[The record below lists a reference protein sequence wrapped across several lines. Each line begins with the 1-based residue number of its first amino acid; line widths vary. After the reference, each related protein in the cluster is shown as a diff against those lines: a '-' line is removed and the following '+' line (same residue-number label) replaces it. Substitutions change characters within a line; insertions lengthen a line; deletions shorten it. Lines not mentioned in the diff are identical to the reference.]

1 MDYEN
6 IFVQQRKD
14 DGVSKKKAKNF
25 TKSLT
30 DFYLNNQK
38 DFELSNKSV
47 SVNQAAV
54 VSVPASSKSVSSLFK
69 RCLVTKIV
77 KSGIVE
83 VLCVDDGSVMKVQLS
98 SVFKL
103 AAEFSKQQP
112 MAIKCRLA
120 DVDVSGDRAT
130 SERIKELLNL
140 FISSK
145 YKLRVEITCTIE
157 KDPFAVHFVY
167 LRFEKDVKLINF
179 SAVIAG
185 LRLATPDKF
194 DLMDDII
201 LSRKKEKIVEIDVK
215 SLAIDNP
222 GKIWMMPK
230 DRKSG
235 KSII

>member
-1 MDYEN
+1 MDSEN

-14 DGVSKKKAKNF
+14 DKVSKNKAKNF
-25 TKSLT
+25 TKSLA

-54 VSVPASSKSVSSLFK
+54 VSVPASSKSVSSFK
-69 RCLVTKIV
+69 RCLVTKAL
-77 KSGIVE
+77 KSGLVE
-83 VLCVDDGSVMKVQLS
+83 VLCVDDGSVMKVQSS

-103 AAEFSKQQP
+103 AAEFSKQP
-112 MAIKCRLA
+112 PVAVKCRLA

-157 KDPFAVHFVY
+157 KDPFAIHFVY

-179 SAVIAG
+179 NAVIAG
-185 LRLATPDKF
+185 LRLATPDTHY
-194 DLMDDII
+194 LMDDIVM
-201 LSRKKEKIVEIDVK
+201 SRTKEKFVEIDMR

-222 GKIWMMPK
+222 GKIWMMLK
-230 DRKSG
+230 NRRSG
-235 KSII
+235 ESLI